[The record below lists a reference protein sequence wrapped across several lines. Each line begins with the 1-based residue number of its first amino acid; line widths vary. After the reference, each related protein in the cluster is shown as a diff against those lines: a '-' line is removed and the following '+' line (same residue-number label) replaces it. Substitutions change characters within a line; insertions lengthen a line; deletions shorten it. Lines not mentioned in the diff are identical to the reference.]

1 MSMPLYTLI
10 AHDRPDPQQRLTHRP
25 AHLEHM
31 QQLDADGRLIYGGP
45 LVNAN
50 NQMVG
55 SLIILQ
61 AESLEEAKA
70 TYAKDPYM
78 KQKVFDRF
86 DVIETK
92 QVFPQTK

>member
-1 MSMPLYTLI
+1 MVL
-10 AHDRPDPQQRLTHRP
+10 DRLFLWTFGIVS
-25 AHLEHM
+25 L
-31 QQLDADGRLIYGGP
+31 
-45 LVNAN
+45 
-50 NQMVG
+50 VG

-92 QVFPQTK
+92 QVFPQAK

>member
-1 MSMPLYTLI
+1 MPLYTLI
-10 AHDRPDPQQRLTHRP
+10 AHDRPGPEQRLTHRP

-45 LVNAN
+45 LVNAD

-92 QVFPQTK
+92 QVFPQDK